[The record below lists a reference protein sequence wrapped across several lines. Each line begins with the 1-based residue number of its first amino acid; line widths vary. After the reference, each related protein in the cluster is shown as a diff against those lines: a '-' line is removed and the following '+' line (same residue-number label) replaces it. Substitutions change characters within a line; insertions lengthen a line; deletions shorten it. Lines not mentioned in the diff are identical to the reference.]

1 MVVCDIWI
9 LLRAEQ
15 ESVMADLEKILI
27 ELVFM
32 PRSEG
37 EIEKLA
43 VEVRR
48 PLVLGTTGLRNCTV
62 SDGWSDGASCAG
74 GVETT

>member
-1 MVVCDIWI
+1 MP
-9 LLRAEQ
+9 
-15 ESVMADLEKILI
+15 DLEKILI
-27 ELVFM
+27 ELSFM

-48 PLVLGTTGLRNCTV
+48 PVALGTTGLLN
-62 SDGWSDGASCAG
+62 
-74 GVETT
+74 

>member
-1 MVVCDIWI
+1 MH

-15 ESVMADLEKILI
+15 ESVMADLVKILI

-48 PLVLGTTGLRNCTV
+48 PLVLGTTGLRN
-62 SDGWSDGASCAG
+62 
-74 GVETT
+74 